1 MRPIATFLFGILILA
16 VLIEEYRNSSIS
28 SGTFFS
34 SDFGVSI
41 RKVYHNVT
49 RGPSR
54 RRNAYIVLVDNRDL
68 ATDKSYGYYTYA
80 MWQMYTSL
88 VPDVH
93 LLVYNSTS
101 LCLTKDSLPD
111 VGDTTCQGYNNTKI
125 APYWMKVLA
134 TRAAMDETN
143 EDDLLLF
150 MDSDIQLVNQNFNI
164 SVFDLDE
171 IQAFLLSGKSMLVV
185 SERIN
190 SWWAHEAVLYRDP
203 IITTLYGVINNELGK
218 LMMEIWWQSMI
229 QPTKM
234 DETSDRFKISWPWE
248 QERFAAYY
256 DAAPDLFYPLQQSWR
271 YFYSVN
277 NVSIASSNP
286 GEFGWISHGVVP
298 PGCCFVSKHLIIDDL
313 NVTLPHQVQVHNL
326 TQWEGLSFE
335 ELVYDLY
342 HQIPV
347 KELLTMEFLPISKND
362 PSMSI
367 HNLTIFWNYSN
378 YSLVNNNSVSDES
391 GRYRRRNYQRRM
403 MGQKTRR
410 W

>member
-1 MRPIATFLFGILILA
+1 MAA
-16 VLIEEYRNSSIS
+16 VIEEYRNSSIS
-28 SGTFFS
+28 SGTLFS

-41 RKVYHNVT
+41 RQVYHNITT
-49 RGPSR
+49 RSPSNIR
-54 RRNAYIVLVDNRDL
+54 RRKAYIVLVDNRDL
-68 ATDKSYGYYTYA
+68 ATKKSYGYYTIA

-111 VGDTTCQGYNNTKI
+111 GGDISCRGYNNTRI

-171 IQAFLLSGKSMLVV
+171 IQDFLLSGKSMLVV
-185 SERIN
+185 SERDY
-190 SWWAHEAVLYRDP
+190 SWWAATAVLYKDP

-218 LMMEIWWQSMI
+218 QMMEIWWQSMI
-229 QPTKM
+229 HPTKM
-234 DETSDRFKISWPWE
+234 DESSDRYKISWPWE
-248 QERFAAYY
+248 QERLAAYC
-256 DAAPDLFYPLQQSWR
+256 DAAPDLFYILHQSWR

-277 NVSIASSNP
+277 NISIASSN
-286 GEFGWISHGVVP
+286 GWISHGVVP
-298 PGCCFVSKHLIIDDL
+298 PGCCFEGKHLIINDL

-326 TQWEGLSFE
+326 TQWMGHSFE
-335 ELVYDLY
+335 ELVYDLS

-347 KELLTMEFLPISKND
+347 NKLLTMDFLPISKND
-362 PSMSI
+362 PSMAI

-378 YSLVNNNSVSDES
+378 HSLVNNSLSNET
-391 GRYRRRNYQRRM
+391 GRYLQWKNWQRRR
-403 MGQKTRR
+403 MGQTR